1 MNQSGIIDLIRNP
14 FVVNDWINQGYGLTK
29 HRSEQLANIL
39 FKTVD
44 EISELLRNEGKYVA
58 FVAIRW
64 GFAEIIIG
72 KLLPTK
78 KWDNRQKYVDYGL
91 DNPDWIFR

>member
-1 MNQSGIIDLIRNP
+1 MNQSGIIDLNKNP
-14 FVVNDWINQGYGLTK
+14 FVVNDWINQGYGLTNQ
-29 HRSEQLANIL
+29 RSEQLTKIL

-44 EISELLRNEGKYVA
+44 EISELPRNEGKYVA

-64 GFAEIIIG
+64 GFAEIING

-78 KWDNRQKYVDYGL
+78 KWDNRQKYDEYGQ
-91 DNPDWIFR
+91 